1 MHQNNMA
8 MAIITAAAQC
18 WRATW
23 ITAFYLALVAVWI
36 LGCLTLLPVL
46 MLLNFILSCLII
58 VQGLVPFGLG
68 RPLTRFTSTI
78 QKPIQSTL
86 FFWFFLFHLPIVFPL
101 SMVLVFAPSMLAESL
116 QGASRVLLPRVAFL
130 LSRLCG
136 IELPEAVS
144 TLPKLIV
151 WMSRYTSNLVTLR
164 ARSYTTASKT
174 TLLKSAT
181 VQRLSLTCSTRLW
194 RAYNS
199 RSADWVAICFIS
211 VRTFVLRLLQLA
223 QSGFYVLLV
232 AAGLQFGD
240 ESVIILMYMS
250 YLLVPVALFV
260 SAFYDAAQELDQ
272 TELSAAQ
279 KANADIY
286 GSLPIGSDAKSGSNF
301 PTSTIRLLEI
311 HPGHV
316 ELPIFCTLKIANL
329 SGAETCSYE
338 ALSYCWGP
346 IDTSQVIYINQQGF
360 RVSAALFRAIHHLR
374 PREKSRTVW
383 IDAICVNQ
391 SDLVERSSQVLLMQ
405 QIYSKAASVIVW
417 LGKPVQGLSR
427 TFSDVRKESG
437 DPYSHAINHNAVH
450 YGATRVISCLLSRP
464 WWTRVWVVQELAS
477 AKKACIRCDGDE
489 ITWEHFCL
497 LVDRCVSMPYF
508 QTKHINYQDFLAI
521 RGLREERLSTARS
534 SSRKEESSLGRL
546 ELQPNHSYD
555 LLTMIYNFRA
565 REATNPLDKVFAFQ
579 GLTGDT
585 SSISRETR
593 DYQSLSR
600 VLVYPDYMRRAS
612 FLSIDLAK
620 AHIRSTRTL
629 SIIALAEFARQ
640 SDPRKPD
647 NTNTNRQDYI
657 PSWCPAFM
665 NKESVREGLQLRPL
679 WSGLPLSDYP
689 DFAASDQLTIR
700 DPNFNSK
707 FSIPSP
713 DRGYSYQ
720 LPVHI
725 FPHLSLTIKEV
736 GPAAGISLGNL
747 GSMTKLVLM
756 RRESTIAPS
765 FRSSLSW
772 ESALPSWRKL
782 ARKGYRVR
790 NTGTEHQS
798 TNDGSIPFE
807 ELFNLTI
814 TGGKFACVSQPFVS
828 KSEPERDDIGIG
840 ATAGQAA
847 PNPNPHTRPQL
858 YDRTRADT
866 CIGRRFFITDSGHM
880 GLGPASLAV
889 GDEVHVILGL
899 QIPAILRKASRDS
912 DRGMDYCGASD
923 NDWLYVGQAYVHE
936 LMIYKGVLEDD
947 IQTGKV
953 QVQEVLLV

>member
-1 MHQNNMA
+1 
-8 MAIITAAAQC
+8 
-18 WRATW
+18 
-23 ITAFYLALVAVWI
+23 
-36 LGCLTLLPVL
+36 
-46 MLLNFILSCLII
+46 
-58 VQGLVPFGLG
+58 
-68 RPLTRFTSTI
+68 
-78 QKPIQSTL
+78 
-86 FFWFFLFHLPIVFPL
+86 
-101 SMVLVFAPSMLAESL
+101 
-116 QGASRVLLPRVAFL
+116 
-130 LSRLCG
+130 
-136 IELPEAVS
+136 
-144 TLPKLIV
+144 
-151 WMSRYTSNLVTLR
+151 MSRYTSNLVTLR
-164 ARSYTTASKT
+164 ARGLYTTT
-174 TLLKSAT
+174 LETRLLKSAT
-181 VQRLSLTCSTRLW
+181 VQRLSLTFPNRLW

-199 RSADWVAICFIS
+199 RSADWVATCFIS
-211 VRTFVLRLLQLA
+211 VRIFVLRLLQWA
-223 QSGFYVLLV
+223 QSGFYVLFV

-250 YLLVPVALFV
+250 YLLVPFALFV
-260 SAFYDAAQELDQ
+260 STFYDAAQELDQ
-272 TELSAAQ
+272 IELSAAQ

-286 GSLPIGSDAKSGSNF
+286 ASLPIGSDAKSESKF

-311 HPGHV
+311 HPGSV
-316 ELPIFCTLKIANL
+316 ELPISCTLKIANL

-338 ALSYCWGP
+338 ALSYYWGP
-346 IDTSQVIYINQQGF
+346 IDTSQIIYINQQRF
-360 RVSAALFRAIHHLR
+360 RVSAAIFRAIYHLR
-374 PREKSRTVW
+374 TREKSRIVW

-417 LGKPVQGLSR
+417 LGKSVQGLSR
-427 TFSDVRKESG
+427 TLSDVRKESG
-437 DPYSHAINHNAVH
+437 DPYSHPINHNAVH

-477 AKKACIRCDGDE
+477 AKKAYIRCDGDE
-489 ITWEHFCL
+489 IIWEHFCL

-508 QTKHINYQDFLAI
+508 QTKHVNYQDFLAI
-521 RGLREERLSTARS
+521 RGLREERLSTACS
-534 SSRKEESSLGRL
+534 SSRKGEFSSGRL

-585 SSISRETR
+585 SSISRETI

-600 VLVYPDYMRRAS
+600 VLVYPDYTRRAS

-647 NTNTNRQDYI
+647 NTNTNRQEYI

-689 DFAASDQLTIR
+689 DFAASGKMTLR
-700 DPNFNSK
+700 DSIFNSE

-713 DRGYSYQ
+713 ERDSRAMVDGYSYQ
-720 LPVHI
+720 LPVHVL
-725 FPHLSLTIKEV
+725 PHLSLTIKEV

-747 GSMTKLVLM
+747 SRMTRLVLM

-772 ESALPSWRKL
+772 ESVLPSWRKL

-790 NTGTEHQS
+790 NTGTAHQS
-798 TNDGSIPFE
+798 ANDSGVPFE

-814 TGGKFACVSQPFVS
+814 TGGKFACVPRPSVS
-828 KSEPERDDIGIG
+828 ESEPERGDISIG

-847 PNPNPHTRPQL
+847 PNSNPHTRPQL
-858 YDRTRADT
+858 YDRTRADACT
-866 CIGRRFFITDSGHM
+866 GRRFFITDSGHM
-880 GLGPASLAV
+880 GLGPANLAV

-899 QIPAILRKASRDS
+899 QIPAILRKASKDS

-936 LMIYKGVLEDD
+936 LMNYKGVLEDD

-953 QVQEVLLV
+953 QLQELLLV